1 MPTTSLFLLA
11 AKWVGIATLVC
22 AVVTVLSWVV
32 KWGIRFRMVGVTSF
46 MVILTAGLFTLS
58 IAAVPQ
64 IKIPGAVPFSLVY
77 DNGAAQTAIA
87 VPPEI
92 SSEQL
97 EATLRQAAYDLFSP
111 GRSGGTD
118 TQLTIRVRTIIHPEE
133 NVSKPLYLGY
143 VKRSLRDREDDNME
157 IFIESEKISLLA
169 KIIPPMKNNWG
180 D

>member
-1 MPTTSLFLLA
+1 MPTASLFVLA
-11 AKWVGIATLVC
+11 AKWVGIATAIC
-22 AVVTVLSWVV
+22 AVMTVISWVV
-32 KWGIRFRMVGVTSF
+32 KWGIRFRLVGVTSF

-64 IKIPGAVPFSLVY
+64 IKIPGAVPFSRVY

-92 SSEQL
+92 TEPQL

-111 GRSGGTD
+111 GRSGSMD
-118 TQLTIRVRTIIHPEE
+118 TQLTIRARTIVHPKK
-133 NVSKPLYLGY
+133 NVSEPLYLGY

-157 IFIESEKISLLA
+157 IFIDSEKLA
-169 KIIPPMKNNWG
+169 ALPGLPNSTE
-180 D
+180 

>member
-1 MPTTSLFLLA
+1 MPTTALFVLA
-11 AKWVGIATLVC
+11 AKWVGIATAVC
-22 AVVTVLSWVV
+22 AVVTVLSWVL
-32 KWGIRFRMVGVTSF
+32 KWGIRFRLVGVTSF

-92 SSEQL
+92 TEPQL

-111 GRSGGTD
+111 GRGSSTS
-118 TQLTIRVRTIIHPEE
+118 TQLTIRARTIIHPEE

-157 IFIESEKISLLA
+157 IFIDSEKLASLPKLSLR
-169 KIIPPMKNNWG
+169 
-180 D
+180 